1 MNVVTSQQ
9 AAPDETIALDPPADE
24 EDWSSAKLPPR
35 RRARA
40 LALQAL
46 FELDATEH
54 RMGDVLQALL
64 DDSDLAASGEEFA
77 RDLVAGVNDQHLAL
91 DTKIQK
97 YAPAWPVSQLS
108 LVDRSLLRLAVY
120 ELTISQNTSA
130 KVVINEAVELAKL
143 FGGESSPRFINGVL
157 GSLQDTIQVD
167 K

>member
-1 MNVVTSQQ
+1 MTSRS
-9 AAPDETIALDPPADE
+9 ATVETIACDSPADE

-54 RMGDVLQALL
+54 LPEDVLQALL
-64 DDSDLAASGEEFA
+64 NDSELAASGEEFA
-77 RDLVAGVNDQHLAL
+77 RELVIGVNGQHGAL
-91 DTKIQK
+91 DAQIQE
-97 YAPAWPVSQLS
+97 YAPAWPVNQLS

-120 ELTISQNTSA
+120 ELTISQNASP

-157 GSLQDTIQVD
+157 GSLQDAVQR
-167 K
+167 

>member
-9 AAPDETIALDPPADE
+9 ATSVETIALDPPPDE

-46 FELDATEH
+46 FELDATQH
-54 RMGDVLQALL
+54 QRDDVLQALL
-64 DDSDLAASGEEFA
+64 DDSNLPASGEEFA
-77 RDLVAGVNDQHLAL
+77 RELVAGVNQRHVAL
-91 DTKIQK
+91 DETIQE
-97 YAPAWPVSQLS
+97 YATAWPVSQLS

-120 ELTISQNTSA
+120 ELTVSKKVSP

-157 GSLQDTIQVD
+157 GSLQDTTQG
-167 K
+167 

>member
-1 MNVVTSQQ
+1 MTSQQ
-9 AAPDETIALDPPADE
+9 SAVETIACDSPEDE

-54 RMGDVLQALL
+54 RLEDVLQALL
-64 DDSDLAASGEEFA
+64 DDSDLTASGEEFA
-77 RDLVAGVNDQHLAL
+77 RELVTAVVQEHESL
-91 DTKIQK
+91 DVKIQE
-97 YAPAWPVSQLS
+97 YATAWPVNQLS

-120 ELTISQNTSA
+120 ELTIGKTVSA

-157 GSLQDTIQVD
+157 GSLQDTIKV
-167 K
+167 

>member
-1 MNVVTSQQ
+1 MSQQ
-9 AAPDETIALDPPADE
+9 ATVETIACDSPADE

-35 RRARA
+35 RRART

-54 RMGDVLQALL
+54 RLDDVIQALL
-64 DDSDLAASGEEFA
+64 DDSDLTASGEEFA
-77 RDLVAGVNDQHLAL
+77 RELVVGVDEQHDSL
-91 DTKIQK
+91 DVKIQE

-108 LVDRSLLRLAVY
+108 LVDRCLLRLAVY
-120 ELTISQNTSA
+120 ELTIRKTASA

-157 GSLQDTIQVD
+157 GSLQDTI
-167 K
+167 KA

>member
-9 AAPDETIALDPPADE
+9 AVPVETIALDPPPDE

-40 LALQAL
+40 LTLQAL

-54 RMGDVLQALL
+54 QVGQVLQALL
-64 DDSDLAASGEEFA
+64 DGSNLPASGEEFA
-77 RDLVAGVNDQHLAL
+77 RLMVAGVNERYEIL
-91 DTKIQK
+91 DAKIQE
-97 YAPAWPVSQLS
+97 YATAWPVSQLS

-120 ELTISQNTSA
+120 ELTVSKKVSP

-143 FGGESSPRFINGVL
+143 FGGEGSPRFINGGL
-157 GSLQDTIQVD
+157 GSLQVAIQA
-167 K
+167 

>member
-1 MNVVTSQQ
+1 MSQQ
-9 AAPDETIALDPPADE
+9 ATVETIACDSPADE

-35 RRARA
+35 RRART

-54 RMGDVLQALL
+54 RLDDVIQALL
-64 DDSDLAASGEEFA
+64 DDSDLTASGEEFA
-77 RDLVAGVNDQHLAL
+77 RELVVAVDEQHDSL
-91 DTKIQK
+91 DIKIQE

-108 LVDRSLLRLAVY
+108 LVDRCLLRLAVY
-120 ELTISQNTSA
+120 ELTIRKTASA

-157 GSLQDTIQVD
+157 GSLQDTI
-167 K
+167 KA

>member
-1 MNVVTSQQ
+1 VTSQQ
-9 AAPDETIALDPPADE
+9 AAVETIACDSPDDE

-54 RMGDVLQALL
+54 RLEDVLQALL
-64 DDSDLAASGEEFA
+64 DDSDLTASGEEFA
-77 RDLVAGVNDQHLAL
+77 RDLVTAVVQEHEPL
-91 DTKIQK
+91 DVKIQE
-97 YAPAWPVSQLS
+97 YATAWPVNQLS

-120 ELTISQNTSA
+120 ELTIGKTASA

-157 GSLQDTIQVD
+157 GSLQDTI
-167 K
+167 KA

>member
-9 AAPDETIALDPPADE
+9 LVPIETIALDPPSDE

-46 FELDATEH
+46 FELDATQH
-54 RMGDVLQALL
+54 PIDDVLQALL
-64 DDSDLAASGEEFA
+64 DDSNLHVSGEEFA
-77 RDLVAGVNDQHLAL
+77 RELVAGVNEQHVAL
-91 DTKIQK
+91 DVKIQE
-97 YAPAWPVSQLS
+97 YATAWPVSQLS

-120 ELTISQNTSA
+120 ELTVGKNVSP

-157 GSLQDTIQVD
+157 GSLQDAVQS
-167 K
+167 

>member
-9 AAPDETIALDPPADE
+9 APTVETIALDPPPDE

-46 FELDATEH
+46 FELDATQH
-54 RMGDVLQALL
+54 QIDDVLQALL
-64 DDSDLAASGEEFA
+64 VDSNLPASGEEFA
-77 RDLVAGVNDQHLAL
+77 RELVAGVNEHHVAL
-91 DTKIQK
+91 DARIQE
-97 YAPAWPVSQLS
+97 YATAWPVSQLS

-120 ELTISQNTSA
+120 ELTISQNASP

-157 GSLQDTIQVD
+157 GSLQDAVQG
-167 K
+167 

>member
-9 AAPDETIALDPPADE
+9 TAAVETIALDPPADE

-54 RMGDVLQALL
+54 QAGDVLQALFN
-64 DDSDLAASGEEFA
+64 DSDLSPSGEEFA
-77 RDLVAGVNDQHLAL
+77 RELVAAVDQRQDTL
-91 DTKIQK
+91 DAKIQE

-120 ELTISQNTSA
+120 ELTIGKSASA

-157 GSLQDTIQVD
+157 GSLQDAIQV
-167 K
+167 

>member
-1 MNVVTSQQ
+1 MTSQP
-9 AAPDETIALDPPADE
+9 AAAETIACGPPADE

-54 RMGDVLQALL
+54 QSEDVLQALL
-64 DDSDLAASGEEFA
+64 DDSDLTASGEEFA
-77 RDLVAGVNDQHLAL
+77 RELVTAVNIQREAL
-91 DTKIQK
+91 DVQIQQ
-97 YAPAWPVSQLS
+97 YAPAWPVNQLS

-120 ELTISQNTSA
+120 ELTVSPKVSA

-157 GSLQDTIQVD
+157 GSLQDAIQQ
-167 K
+167 